1 MLFCNAYLKVFYLL
15 SFYTLPLFLSPPFL
29 FPQVSPLNYSP
40 SVNVKEEPIARYC
53 STKASTATGS
63 LDFPG
68 TCLKSAKS
76 NYSRQSPGIIDQNFT
91 YHLTACCPVLPWH
104 RRSFKSIF
112 LSFVSFLPAFF
123 FARHQVTLQSLR
135 QDLNAKLSPPELGH
149 VESLKIKRIPL
160 ALLPLIASLINDLDV
175 PWPRDGQYRWNN
187 SSPRFHLKIFLFL
200 FYILIN

>member
-1 MLFCNAYLKVFYLL
+1 MKIFYLL
-15 SFYTLPLFLSPPFL
+15 SFYSFSFLLPQLFLR
-29 FPQVSPLNYSP
+29 NYSP
-40 SVNVKEEPIARYC
+40 SVNVIKDEPIARYC
-53 STKASTATGS
+53 STKASTTTGW

-68 TCLKSAKS
+68 TCLKSAKP

-112 LSFVSFLPAFF
+112 LSFVSFLLAFF

-135 QDLNAKLSPPELGH
+135 EDLNAKLSPPELGH

-175 PWPRDGQYRWNN
+175 PWPRDGQYRWMDE
-187 SSPRFHLKIFLFL
+187 LFID
-200 FYILIN
+200 FRG